1 MKKKFT
7 LLLAALLLISLFAA
21 CGSNGFSSSA
31 ADSAAALAP
40 SDMVSSSQF
49 SAAGAATNSGGGWN
63 KSEAFEAEMDYSSG
77 NYNNAPLPE
86 PAEAPSS
93 SNTFQPLAAGVPENT
108 KLIYTAD
115 INLQT
120 TEFDSATA
128 ALTQLVTSMG
138 GYFESSSVNNYSSY
152 RYGSYTVR
160 VPAQSFDAF
169 CSQVGQ
175 LCQMTYISRSAEDV
189 SEYYYDTE
197 SRLATQ
203 QTKLERLGDLLAR
216 ADSMEDIITIESAIS
231 ETELAIERLTGT
243 LRHYDSLVG
252 YSTVYISLDEVYR
265 LDDVEQPAIGFGA
278 KLLAALKSGCSRFV
292 WDLQNFLLG
301 VASNWVG
308 WLTFIVITTAVV
320 VVVVRMIKRRRKK
333 RDSRDSEE
341 N

>member
-1 MKKKFT
+1 MKKKLT
-7 LLLAALLLISLFAA
+7 LLLAAVLLISILSA
-21 CGSNGFSSSA
+21 CGNSSFSSSA
-31 ADSAAALAP
+31 TDSVAALAP
-40 SDMVSSSQF
+40 ADMNSSPQYA
-49 SAAGAATNSGGGWN
+49 AAGAASNSGGGWSM
-63 KSEAFEAEMDYSSG
+63 SEAFESEKGYPSG
-77 NYNNAPLPE
+77 DYNNAPLPE
-86 PAEAPSS
+86 PADAPSS
-93 SNTFQPLAAGVPENT
+93 SNTFQPLTAGVPENA

-120 TEFDSATA
+120 TEFDNATA
-128 ALTQLVTSMG
+128 ALTDLVTSMG

-175 LCQMTYISRSAEDV
+175 LCQMTYISRSADDV

-197 SRLATQ
+197 SRLFTQ
-203 QTKLERLGDLLAR
+203 QTKLTRLEELLAR

-231 ETELAIERLTGT
+231 ETELAIEQLTGT

-278 KLLAALKSGCSRFV
+278 KLAAALKSGCSRFV

-308 WLTFIVITTAVV
+308 WLTFIVVAAAVV
-320 VVVVRMIKRRRKK
+320 VLIVRLVKRRRRK
-333 RDSRDSEE
+333 RDDADI
-341 N
+341 